1 MTKKMSAKK
10 ISIIIAD
17 DHPLFRAGV
26 ISVLKDNSELDLI
39 REASDGETA
48 LSLIQELKPDIA
60 ILDIKMPRLSGLQV
74 AKVLKDKALPTRVI
88 LLTMYRDRKMFLQAL
103 DHGVKGYVLKDALV
117 QDIDKAIRTVA
128 NDQYYLSPELSGVLV
143 DTSHTIENQ
152 DEEFSAISKL
162 TPAERKI
169 IRLIAELKSNAEI
182 ARTLFISKRT
192 VENHRVN
199 ISRKLKLEGR
209 NSLLKFAVKN
219 KLRL

>member
-1 MTKKMSAKK
+1 MTKISAKK
-10 ISIIIAD
+10 IRIIIAD

-26 ISVLKDNSELDLI
+26 ISVLKENSELDI
-39 REASDGETA
+39 IEEASDGETV

-88 LLTMYRDRKMFLQAL
+88 LLTMYRDRKMFLEAL

-143 DTSHTIENQ
+143 DTSQTIENQ

-162 TPAERKI
+162 TPTERKI
-169 IRLIAELKSNAEI
+169 IRLIADLKSNAEI

-199 ISRKLKLEGR
+199 ISRKLKLKGR

>member
-1 MTKKMSAKK
+1 MSAEK
-10 ISIIIAD
+10 IRIIIAD

-26 ISVLKDNSELDLI
+26 ISVLKDNSELDI
-39 REASDGETA
+39 IEETSDGETA

-60 ILDIKMPRLSGLQV
+60 ILDIKMPRLSGLEV
-74 AKVLKDKALPTRVI
+74 AKALKDKALPTRVI
-88 LLTMYRDRKMFLQAL
+88 LLTMYRDKNMFLEAL

-143 DTSHTIENQ
+143 DTSQTIENE
-152 DEEFSAISKL
+152 DEEFSAINKL

-169 IRLIAELKSNAEI
+169 IRLIADLKSNAEI
-182 ARTLFISKRT
+182 AQTLFISKRT

-199 ISRKLKLEGR
+199 ISRKLNLEGT

>member
-1 MTKKMSAKK
+1 MTKKMSAEK
-10 ISIIIAD
+10 IRIIIAD

-26 ISVLKDNSELDLI
+26 ISVLKDNSELDI
-39 REASDGETA
+39 IEETSDGETA

-60 ILDIKMPRLSGLQV
+60 ILDIKMPRLSGLEV
-74 AKVLKDKALPTRVI
+74 AKALKDKALPTRVI
-88 LLTMYRDRKMFLQAL
+88 LLTMYRDKNMFLEAL

-143 DTSHTIENQ
+143 DTSQTIENE
-152 DEEFSAISKL
+152 DEEFSAINKL

-169 IRLIAELKSNAEI
+169 IRLIADLKSNAEI
-182 ARTLFISKRT
+182 AQTLFISKRT

-199 ISRKLKLEGR
+199 ISRKLNLEGT

>member
-1 MTKKMSAKK
+1 MSEKKSATK

-26 ISVLKDNSELDLI
+26 ISVLKDNPELNI
-39 REASDGETA
+39 IEETSDGETA
-48 LSLIQELKPDIA
+48 LRLIRELKPDIA
-60 ILDIKMPRLSGLQV
+60 ILDIKMPRLSGLAV
-74 AKVLKDKALPTRVI
+74 AKALKDKALPTRVI
-88 LLTMYRDRKMFLQAL
+88 LLTMYRDQKMFLEAL

-117 QDIDKAIRTVA
+117 QDIDKAIRAVA

-143 DTSHTIENQ
+143 ETSHSINDQ
-152 DEEFSAISKL
+152 DEEFSLIKKL

-169 IRLIAELKSNAEI
+169 IRLIADLKSNAEI

-199 ISRKLKLEGR
+199 ISRKLNLEGT